1 MALVDR
7 EEEVASEQAILPRCP
22 SGDTSPYPTVVK
34 VTIMH
39 LQPPAQR
46 EDALLTPAERRAKG
60 VKCAGSA

>member
-39 LQPPAQR
+39 LPAAR
-46 EDALLTPAERRAKG
+46 TA
-60 VKCAGSA
+60 